1 MPTRCPSSP
10 LVSNFNTYYSYC
22 AFSVNSVNSVNSIKH
37 NVSSRRCYSPKGTS
51 PSSNNCKG
59 KVMLEPFSSIKSTA
73 NTSRDSAIE

>member
-22 AFSVNSVNSVNSIKH
+22 AFSVNSVNSVEH